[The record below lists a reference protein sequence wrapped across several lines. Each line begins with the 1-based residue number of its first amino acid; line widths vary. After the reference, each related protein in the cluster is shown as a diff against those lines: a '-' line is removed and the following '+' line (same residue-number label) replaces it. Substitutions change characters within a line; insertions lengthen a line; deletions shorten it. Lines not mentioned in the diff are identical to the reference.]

1 MVVTDSCATGSM
13 WAQEL
18 MRERGCA
25 LCHIMVPQEGEI
37 SLPLNKPRMAIWT
50 VVLAIVASVMIY
62 CLRASNRRGSPPH
75 TLINISQQ
83 TRACCD
89 NDTG

>member
-25 LCHIMVPQEGEI
+25 LCHIMVPQEGGI
-37 SLPLNKPRMAIWT
+37 SLPPQQTPNGDLDSR
-50 VVLAIVASVMIY
+50 L
-62 CLRASNRRGSPPH
+62 SNRC
-75 TLINISQQ
+75 Q
-83 TRACCD
+83 CD
-89 NDTG
+89 DLLSSG